1 MLSHIM
7 LWVPGDTMV
16 SPRYPPNQDIQ
27 RCHGQCSPAQ
37 RDRGHHGLSKV
48 SPSMACPSCLYPRP
62 FVPWDR
68 GHHGAVHG
76 VPQYGLG
83 PSCPS
88 RPFVPWDRGHHGAV
102 HGVPQYGLVQV
113 VHPVP
118 SSHGTGDAM
127 GLSMVSPSMAL
138 SKLSIPS
145 LRPMGQGTPWGCP
158 WCPPVWPCPSCPSRP
173 FIPWDRGHH
182 GAVHGVPQY
191 GLVQV
196 VHPVP
201 SSHGTGDTMGLS
213 MVSPSMALSKLSIP
227 SLRPMGQGTPW
238 GCPWCPPVWPC
249 PSCPSRP
256 FVPWDRG
263 HHGAVHGVPQ
273 YGLVQAVHPIPSSHE
288 TGNTMECLSMGCKL
302 LCIVHKVGLSI
313 NPARKQG
320 HT

>member
-1 MLSHIM
+1 M
-7 LWVPGDTMV
+7 G
-16 SPRYPPNQDIQ
+16 PRGYY
-27 RCHGQCSPAQ
+27 GQ
-37 RDRGHHGLSKV
+37 SKV
-48 SPSMACPSCLYPRP
+48 SPKSRYTEM
-62 FVPWDR
+62 PW
-68 GHHGAVHG
+68 AVFSSTAGQGTPWTIQG
-76 VPQYGLG
+76 VPQYGHVQAVYTT
-83 PSCPS
+83 
-88 RPFVPWDRGHHGAV
+88 VP
-102 HGVPQYGLVQV
+102 L
-113 VHPVP
+113 
-118 SSHGTGDAM
+118 SHGTEDTM
-127 GLSMVSPSMAL
+127 GLSMMSPRMALSKLSIPSLTSYSMAL
-138 SKLSIPS
+138 SKLSILS

-173 FIPWDRGHH
+173 FVPWDRGHH

-263 HHGAVHGVPQ
+263 HHGAVHGVRQ
-273 YGLVQAVHPIPSSHE
+273 YGLVQAVHPIPSSHG

-313 NPARKQG
+313 NSARKQG